1 MARLDHERRSNMTR
15 QGCRYAAIALAAL
28 AVGCVPGSVAA
39 PDDAPG
45 VTLSV
50 VTGSAQSGR
59 AGEELPWPLV
69 VLATSAAGRPLAGYT
84 VVYVVTQGGG
94 SLFTSGVLTNSLGL
108 AQNYWTLG
116 QAGLQAVEVRSVD
129 PSTGRKQLHG
139 TFTATITP

>member
-1 MARLDHERRSNMTR
+1 MTPCRSGAPMSCSATASAMRPSRDRQETAERWRGEPAPPPCRPSKPEKTRLDHERRSNMTR

-39 PDDAPG
+39 PDDASG

-69 VLATSAAGRPLAGYT
+69 VLATSAAGRPLAG
-84 VVYVVTQGGG
+84 
-94 SLFTSGVLTNSLGL
+94 
-108 AQNYWTLG
+108 
-116 QAGLQAVEVRSVD
+116 
-129 PSTGRKQLHG
+129 
-139 TFTATITP
+139 